1 MSIIDFWNARK
12 DPHSQF
18 ELLLRPH
25 LKQMYRLAYR
35 LTGNREDAEDL
46 VQDVLLKLFPKLDE
60 MKTIEKLS
68 SWLSRVLYRQFV
80 DKYRQQQRQP
90 LSFVDDDIEDEQLT
104 EQETITGPEDITNSG
119 LTLGLLSQAIA
130 RLNEDQRQLILL
142 HEVEGYSLPEIQQM
156 LDVPLGTLK
165 SRLNR
170 ARAQL
175 RESVKKWNLYEQS
188 SVLNG

>member
-1 MSIIDFWNARK
+1 MSITNFWSASK
-12 DPHSQF
+12 DPHQQF
-18 ELLLRPH
+18 ELLLKPH
-25 LKQMYRLAYR
+25 LKQLYRLAYR

-60 MKTIEKLS
+60 MKTIERLAP
-68 SWLSRVLYRQFV
+68 WLSRVLYRQFV

-90 LSFVDDDIEDEQLT
+90 LNLVDDDIEQDQLAEQD
-104 EQETITGPEDITNSG
+104 TISGPEELTNSG
-119 LTLGLLSQAIA
+119 LTLGLLDQAIA
-130 RLNEDQRQLILL
+130 RLNEDQRQLVLL
-142 HEVEGYSLPEIQQM
+142 HDVEGYSLPELQEM

-170 ARAQL
+170 ARGQL
-175 RESVKKWNLYEQS
+175 RVQVKKWNLYDRP

>member
-1 MSIIDFWNARK
+1 MSIVDFWGARK
-12 DPHSQF
+12 DPHQQF

-46 VQDVLLKLFPKLDE
+46 VQDVMLKLFPKLDE
-60 MKTIEKLS
+60 MKAIEKLS
-68 SWLSRVLYRQFV
+68 PWLSRVLYRQFV

-90 LSFVDDDIEDEQLT
+90 LNLLDDDIEDEQLT
-104 EQETITGPEDITNSG
+104 ELETVSGPEDVTNSG
-119 LTLGLLSQAIA
+119 LTLELLSQAIA
-130 RLNEDQRQLILL
+130 MLNEDQRQLILL
-142 HEVEGYSLPEIQQM
+142 HEVEGYSLPELQQM

-170 ARAQL
+170 ARGQL

-188 SVLNG
+188 TVLNG

>member
-1 MSIIDFWNARK
+1 MSITNFWSASK
-12 DPHSQF
+12 DPHQQF
-18 ELLLRPH
+18 ELLLKPH
-25 LKQMYRLAYR
+25 LKQLYRLGYR

-60 MKTIEKLS
+60 MKTIERLS
-68 SWLSRVLYRQFV
+68 PWLSRVLYRQFV

-90 LSFVDDDIEDEQLT
+90 LNLVDDDIEQDQLAEQD
-104 EQETITGPEDITNSG
+104 TISGPEELTNSG
-119 LTLGLLSQAIA
+119 LTLGLLDQAIA
-130 RLNEDQRQLILL
+130 RLNEDQRQLVLL
-142 HEVEGYSLPEIQQM
+142 HDVEGYSLPELQEM

-170 ARAQL
+170 ARGQL
-175 RESVKKWNLYEQS
+175 RVQVKKWNLYDRP